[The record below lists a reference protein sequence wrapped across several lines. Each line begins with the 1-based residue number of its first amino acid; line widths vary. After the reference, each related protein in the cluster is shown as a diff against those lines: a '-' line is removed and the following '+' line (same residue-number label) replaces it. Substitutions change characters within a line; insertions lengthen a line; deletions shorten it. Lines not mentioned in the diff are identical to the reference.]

1 MFRRAGSRNTEKHAP
16 ETGIR
21 VAAASFGASGCGSVG
36 AGEEGYGGRVG
47 RTDPGRKQA
56 AGVLFQGRKF
66 IAADR
71 QFDLER
77 AEGMAGSELEYPETG
92 KKPAENRSNARRQ
105 RSTRFSDS
113 EWDLIRRA
121 AARHG
126 MSPGEL
132 VRSSAVAAAEDRLG
146 EPPPATLSKGHAAL
160 IEEIYRLV
168 YVMATLDREEMLDA
182 GRGGE
187 LDDLIA
193 AARRSMA
200 ETMDEGPA

>member
-1 MFRRAGSRNTEKHAP
+1 MAG
-16 ETGIR
+16 
-21 VAAASFGASGCGSVG
+21 GAD
-36 AGEEGYGGRVG
+36 EEGYGGPVG
-47 RTDPGRKQA
+47 RTGPGRKRA
-56 AGVLFQGRKF
+56 AGVLFQGRNF
-66 IAADR
+66 IAAGG

-77 AEGMAGSELEYPETG
+77 AEGMAGKERKNPETG

-146 EPPPATLSKGHAAL
+146 ELPPATLSKGHAAL

-168 YVMATLDREEMLDA
+168 YVMATLDREEMLDVE
-182 GRGGE
+182 REKE
-187 LDDLIA
+187 LDDLVA
-193 AARRSMA
+193 AARRSMT
-200 ETMDEGPA
+200 ETMGEGPA